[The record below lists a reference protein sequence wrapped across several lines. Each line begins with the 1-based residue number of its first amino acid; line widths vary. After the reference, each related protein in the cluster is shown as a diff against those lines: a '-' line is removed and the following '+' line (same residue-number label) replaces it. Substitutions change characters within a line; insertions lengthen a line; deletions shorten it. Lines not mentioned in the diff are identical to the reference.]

1 MKLDQEKSD
10 FLDEML
16 NQWQEQNLLTEE
28 QVKKLQ
34 ESYEAKSFDWRR
46 LAQYSFWIAMACGV
60 ISLGALLVDKDI
72 LIYLQKIYDTPDSL
86 ISLVFC
92 YCCSGYC
99 IIPVL
104 KAARRTRCRCSA
116 MMPSFLLP

>member
-1 MKLDQEKSD
+1 MNKLRAQLNQMKLDQEKSD

-16 NQWQEQNLLTEE
+16 NQWQDQDLLTEA

-34 ESYEAKSFDWRR
+34 ATYEAKSFDWRR

-72 LIYLQKIYDTPDSL
+72 LTYLQKIYDTPDSL
-86 ISLVFC
+86 ISLL
-92 YCCSGYC
+92 SA
-99 IIPVL
+99 I
-104 KAARRTRCRCSA
+104 AAG
-116 MMPSFLLP
+116 